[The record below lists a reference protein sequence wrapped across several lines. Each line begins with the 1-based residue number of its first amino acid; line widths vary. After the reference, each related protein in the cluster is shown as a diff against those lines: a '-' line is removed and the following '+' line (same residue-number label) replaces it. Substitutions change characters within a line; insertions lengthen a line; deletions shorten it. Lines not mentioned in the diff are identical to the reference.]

1 MPRTGTYEWSN
12 NRTAMKLNVD
22 LRNLY
27 NTYFQK
33 SYYLEPRVETTGM
46 TCYGLPVKE
55 QVLGREVF
63 LPVTFKFAG
72 RELTIACATIR
83 VTGKKNVVKTIVA
96 ERKGTVK
103 EQFSV
108 GDYEFTIKGVLIG
121 DGDSLPDVKMIF
133 LKEMFESTKPVELHN
148 AIADFF
154 LDKSLY
160 VLIESIEFPEV
171 EGKTLRHRPFSVIC
185 ESDYVDSLKV

>member
-1 MPRTGTYEWSN
+1 
-12 NRTAMKLNVD
+12 MKLNVD

-33 SYYLEPRVETTGM
+33 PYYLKPRVETTGM

-55 QVLGREVF
+55 QILGREVF
-63 LPVTFKFAG
+63 MSVTFKFAG

-83 VTGKKNVVKTIVA
+83 VTGKKNVVKTVVA

-160 VLIESIEFPEV
+160 VSIESIEFPEV
-171 EGKTLRHRPFSVIC
+171 EGKTIRHRPFSVIC
-185 ESDYVDSLKV
+185 ESDYVDSLKVY

>member
-1 MPRTGTYEWSN
+1 M
-12 NRTAMKLNVD
+12 ALLVD
-22 LRNLY
+22 LKNIY

-33 SYYLEPRVETTGM
+33 PYFVEPCTEPAEVTSYGM
-46 TCYGLPVKE
+46 PVKE
-55 QVLGREVF
+55 NILGREVF
-63 LPVTFKFAG
+63 LPVTFICG
-72 RELTIACATIR
+72 GVRMTIACATIR
-83 VTGKKNVVKTIVA
+83 VTGKKTIVKTVVA

-121 DGDSLPDVKMIF
+121 DGNNLPDTKMLF
-133 LKEMFESTKPVELHN
+133 LKEIYESTKPVELHN

-160 VLIESIEFPEV
+160 VSIESIEFPEV
-171 EGKTLRHRPFSVIC
+171 EGKSLRHRPFTLTC
-185 ESDYVDSLKV
+185 ESDYVDTLKIE